1 MEHIIKNKKN
11 YFESILTH
19 YQIPLT
25 LIVFLCAVGIVAFVT
40 MPRQQFPTFSVLE
53 GLVIAAYPGA
63 SSEQVD
69 AELTK
74 PLLNYLYSF
83 EKTDRENTY
92 AVTREGLCVV
102 YLYVAEGVLG
112 DSVEIFWSKLRLGL
126 NDFKAQLPAQTLLL
140 EGDDDFGKTSS
151 ILLSLSSD
159 KRSYRELGN
168 YLDILNNML
177 NTCNEIASIE
187 TYGLQNEKIVV
198 YVDGQKLSFYGID
211 TASILS
217 ILQIES
223 LTGYAA
229 AIDNA
234 ASEIPIHVKP
244 RITSEADLANQIIFE
259 SPDGKLVRLGDV
271 ARIEREYDVDSSFV
285 KSNLSRSVVLSM
297 EMTDTFNIVEFGKK
311 IDTILETF
319 KTKIPQDVD
328 IIKISDMPGIVKTSI
343 NHFFRDFLLAI
354 ISVIIVIV
362 LSLPLR
368 VAAVSALTIPISML
382 IGIFVLYLMGV
393 QLNTVSLASLVLVL
407 GMVVDDSIVV
417 IDNHIEKLDHGQ
429 DPWTSAWSS
438 AAELFVPALTA
449 TLAIIMAF
457 LPTSF
462 FLTGMYKEFIAPA
475 PITVSVSLLAS
486 LLVASHF
493 VPILTSRFIK
503 TGTAP
508 RESIIENGIEN
519 DKENSKKTGKKKH
532 RKNLLDFLQIFYDN
546 KVLPFSLKN
555 PRTAMAVAFL
565 CTVLGIAGF
574 TILPR
579 QLFPKLEQNQFAV
592 EIYLPAGTSIQKN
605 AEITEEISAIL
616 LKDKRV
622 KNVISFVGQSSP
634 RFNTLYVPLLPSDY
648 YSQLIVVTGTE
659 KETVEVLHEY
669 DQKYRDAFPLAH
681 IKWKQLDFLPT
692 AAPIEISITD
702 HDKDKAKAFAE
713 EVKNIMCSEDNLIW
727 IRDDWSTP
735 FLAAGVSLKDS
746 NAFRVGVNRTSLI
759 ASSAIYNTGIP
770 LGEVWDGDYRKEII
784 LKHETGDPQNPL
796 SPKHNPSLSDLGN
809 SFVISPEKN
818 HLTFNE
824 VANIEPEFTQAQ
836 IVRRYG
842 VYSVTVSADVA
853 FNKLT
858 APIFDRVNK
867 KIKALPDYK
876 NINISYGGEHKM
888 EIETYIPFAK
898 SFLVSCAGIFLIM
911 LFQFKRLK
919 TALLVMFTQ
928 PLSIIGGVL
937 GLLIIGYPFGMTSF
951 MGFIGIMGIC
961 IRNGVI
967 LISYANDLRSEKGMS
982 VYDAA
987 IAAGKR
993 RMRPIVLTASAAI
1006 VGVIPLISSG
1016 SSLWGPLGSVLCFG
1030 LLGSTI
1036 LTLFVLPAAYYLFF
1050 KHEDDIKKN
1059 ANTTENGDNIVKS

>member
-1 MEHIIKNKKN
+1 
-11 YFESILTH
+11 
-19 YQIPLT
+19 
-25 LIVFLCAVGIVAFVT
+25 
-40 MPRQQFPTFSVLE
+40 MPE
-53 GLVIAAYPGA
+53 
-63 SSEQVD
+63 
-69 AELTK
+69 
-74 PLLNYLYSF
+74 
-83 EKTDRENTY
+83 
-92 AVTREGLCVV
+92 
-102 YLYVAEGVLG
+102 
-112 DSVEIFWSKLRLGL
+112 
-126 NDFKAQLPAQTLLL
+126 
-140 EGDDDFGKTSS
+140 
-151 ILLSLSSD
+151 
-159 KRSYRELGN
+159 
-168 YLDILNNML
+168 
-177 NTCNEIASIE
+177 
-187 TYGLQNEKIVV
+187 
-198 YVDGQKLSFYGID
+198 
-211 TASILS
+211 
-217 ILQIES
+217 
-223 LTGYAA
+223 
-229 AIDNA
+229 
-234 ASEIPIHVKP
+234 
-244 RITSEADLANQIIFE
+244 
-259 SPDGKLVRLGDV
+259 
-271 ARIEREYDVDSSFV
+271 
-285 KSNLSRSVVLSM
+285 
-297 EMTDTFNIVEFGKK
+297 
-311 IDTILETF
+311 
-319 KTKIPQDVD
+319 
-328 IIKISDMPGIVKTSI
+328 IVKTSI
-343 NHFFRDFLLAI
+343 NHFFRDFFLAI

-382 IGIFVLYLMGV
+382 IGIFVLRLMGV

-417 IDNHIEKLDHGQ
+417 IDNHIEKLDHGS

-438 AAELFVPALTA
+438 AAELFIPALTA

-503 TGTAP
+503 TGAAP
-508 RESIIENGIEN
+508 QNKQTHAAQATNAETETTLNKTDE
-519 DKENSKKTGKKKH
+519 KKP
-532 RKNLLDFLQIFYDN
+532 RRNLLDFLQLFYDS
-546 KVLPFSLKN
+546 KVLPFSLKK
-555 PRTAMAVAFL
+555 PRVAMVVAFS
-565 CTVLGIAGF
+565 CTALGIAGF

-605 AEITEEISAIL
+605 AEVTEEISAIL

-634 RFNTLYVPLLPSDY
+634 RFNTLYVPQLPADY

-659 KETVEVLHEY
+659 KETVEVLREY
-669 DQKYRDAFPLAH
+669 DEKYRDAFPSAH
-681 IKWKQLDFLPT
+681 LKWKQLDFLPT

-702 HDKDKAKAFAE
+702 PDRNKIKTFAQ
-713 EVKNIMCSEDNLIW
+713 EVETIMRDEPDLIW
-727 IRDDWSTP
+727 IRDDWSNS
-735 FLAAGVSLKDS
+735 FLAANVSLKDN
-746 NAFRVGVNRTSLI
+746 NAFRVGVNRTALT

-770 LGEVWDGDYRKEII
+770 VGEVWDGDYKKQII
-784 LKHETGDPQNPL
+784 LKHESGDPQNPL
-796 SPKHNPSLSDLGN
+796 SSKHKPSLMDLEN
-809 SFVISPEKN
+809 SFVISPERN
-818 HLTFNE
+818 HVTFND
-824 VANIEPEFTQAQ
+824 VANIKPEFTQAQ

-842 VYSVTVSADVA
+842 VYSITVSADVA
-853 FNKLT
+853 FNTLT
-858 APIFDRVNK
+858 APIFDRINK

-876 NINISYGGEHKM
+876 DVSITYGGEHKM

-911 LFQFKRLK
+911 LFQFKKLK

-937 GLLIIGYPFGMTSF
+937 GLLIVGYPFGMTSF

-967 LISYANDLRSEKGMS
+967 LISYANDLRSKEGMS

-1006 VGVIPLISSG
+1006 VGVIPLITSR

-1050 KHEDDIKKN
+1050 KNEGEDIAK
-1059 ANTTENGDNIVKS
+1059 ENMATNPNVAGSAE